1 MTNKHHIVLGCVFLF
16 ASIFGG
22 ESALYVALGSD
33 SLTQSNVSVS
43 VDDREFDRD
52 FGRLEALRRSR
63 DINSLVVFADE
74 IEEKWNGRDASHYGG
89 LMLNIIDSFPLTDA
103 ERSMQTALSQKYALL
118 TLKKFENIPVEIALL
133 IIPFLQVDE
142 DTDTL
147 QGSVSR
153 EEHRKEKVLWWFR
166 GLQRLDREIDKNF
179 DVNDAPIANIS
190 QLPNTGLPSGVEP
203 SAIKDPKLRKEYEIA
218 LAKNKKKAQYFNRQY
233 KLIQLNQVFPRQ
245 AELYISSAYS
255 RRHVNLEELKQFLET
270 YISDL
275 SARKTILDKVTR
287 KV

>member
-1 MTNKHHIVLGCVFLF
+1 MTYGHLIGYIFLL
-16 ASIFGG
+16 ASVAGG
-22 ESALYVALGSD
+22 ESTFYVALGSD
-33 SLTQSNVSVS
+33 SLTQSNASMS
-43 VDDREFDRD
+43 VDDREFNTDLD
-52 FGRLEALRRSR
+52 RLEALRGSR

-74 IEEKWNGRDASHYGG
+74 IEKKWSGRDESHYGS
-89 LMLNIIDSFPLTDA
+89 LMFSIINSFSLTDA
-103 ERSMQTALSQKYALL
+103 ERAMQTALSQKYALL
-118 TLKKFENIPVEIALL
+118 TLKRFENIPVEIALL
-133 IIPFLQVDE
+133 IIPFLQVDV

-166 GLQRLDREIDKNF
+166 GWQRLDREIDKNF
-179 DVNDAPIANIS
+179 DVNDAPRGNIS
-190 QLPNTGLPSGVEP
+190 PPTITGLPSGAAP
-203 SAIKDPKLRKEYEIA
+203 SAIKDPKLRREYESA
-218 LAKNKKKAQYFNRQY
+218 LAKNKEKAQHFNRQY
-233 KLIQLNQVFPRQ
+233 KLIQLNQIFPRQ